1 MAATSS
7 RLGEGT
13 TVTVPDASAKP
24 GLLGSLLRAM
34 ERRFVRDDNLQVGEA
49 PEHGTTSA
57 EIEDGGRR
65 GRRLGVPQE
74 ILDRSLSQKVLHGW
88 LQNRHQVLVPLT
100 FRLGRLEPD
109 DVELLMRFTAVALL
123 NGSTAD
129 AASQRPVE
137 RWLHDIGAAD
147 AAVAGFRAGLASPAP
162 LSTLVAKLRERELSA
177 YAYAAAVVAA
187 DTQEASGRLFAN
199 FIAARLGLPADAVR
213 SIDRRYRR

>member
-1 MAATSS
+1 MTVLPVAARTGFFAPLI
-7 RLGEGT
+7 RL
-13 TVTVPDASAKP
+13 
-24 GLLGSLLRAM
+24 M
-34 ERRFVRDDNLQVGEA
+34 ERRIVRDDHRPDGEA
-49 PEHGTTSA
+49 GAIGAGEA
-57 EIEDGGRR
+57 EIEDDGGRR

-100 FRLGRLEPD
+100 FRLGRLGPGD
-109 DVELLMRFTAVALL
+109 IDLLMRFTAVAML

-137 RWLHDIGAAD
+137 RWLQGIGADDEAVEKFR
-147 AAVAGFRAGLASPAP
+147 AAVTDPAALSSLLAA
-162 LSTLVAKLRERELSA
+162 VRERDLAA

-199 FIAARLGLPADAVR
+199 FIAARLTLPADAVR
-213 SIDRRYRR
+213 SIDRRYRRG

>member
-1 MAATSS
+1 MICRPS
-7 RLGEGT
+7 RLGSRG
-13 TVTVPDASAKP
+13 PQPLD
-24 GLLGSLLRAM
+24 
-34 ERRFVRDDNLQVGEA
+34 
-49 PEHGTTSA
+49 
-57 EIEDGGRR
+57 IEDLGRR
-65 GRRLGVPQE
+65 GRSLGVPQE

-100 FRLGRLEPD
+100 FRLGRLTSD

-123 NGSTAD
+123 NGSAGD

-137 RWLHDIGAAD
+137 RWLRDIGAD
-147 AAVAGFRAGLASPAP
+147 DSAVAEFQAAIPSPAP
-162 LSTLVAKLRERELSA
+162 LSSLLAGVRERELSA

>member
-1 MAATSS
+1 M
-7 RLGEGT
+7 
-13 TVTVPDASAKP
+13 TVPHVAARA
-24 GLLGSLLRAM
+24 GLLGPLIRLM
-34 ERRFVRDDNLQVGEA
+34 ERSFGRDDNLQAVETREHDEA
-49 PEHGTTSA
+49 AAA
-57 EIEDGGRR
+57 EVEDVGRR

-100 FRLGRLEPD
+100 FRLGRLESA
-109 DVELLMRFTAVALL
+109 DVALLMRFTAVALL
-123 NGSTAD
+123 NGSLAD

-137 RWLHDIGAAD
+137 RWLHDIGADDSAL
-147 AAVAGFRAGLASPAP
+147 AEFRAAIPSPSP
-162 LSTLVAKLRERELSA
+162 LSSLLAGVRDRELSA

-187 DTQEASGRLFAN
+187 NTQEAAGRLFAN